1 MTGTLKAA
9 HFLPITTTFPFF
21 LSAFNFTYN
30 VCVRTC
36 ARVALSCIVRRSLL
50 HTSPL
55 PVPIDSRLVRRG
67 EMSGTCTTTFR
78 NDRRTNWAL
87 ILRWVPLF
95 SLRRSRVHWLFLCVT
110 WQRCWAASLK
120 YSRTLRLWFLVSS
133 PLKLYYHKLVFFCPP
148 SFLWP
153 ILLNVAAAY
162 WTVQMLTWLTIVY
175 YWS

>member
-1 MTGTLKAA
+1 M
-9 HFLPITTTFPFF
+9 
-21 LSAFNFTYN
+21 
-30 VCVRTC
+30 RTC
-36 ARVALSCIVRRSLL
+36 ARVALSRIGHWSLL

-55 PVPIDSRLVRRG
+55 PVSIDSRFVRIE
-67 EMSGTCTTTFR
+67 EMWGTCTTTFR
-78 NDRRTNWAL
+78 NDRWTNWAL
-87 ILRWVPLF
+87 ILLWVPLLC
-95 SLRRSRVHWLFLCVT
+95 LRCSRVQWLFLCVT

-133 PLKLYYHKLVFFCPP
+133 PLNLYYYKLVFFCFP

-153 ILLNVAAAY
+153 ILFNVAAAY